1 VILNLIVLVLFGI
14 GLNLGSAPTPAV
26 SGQPIQAQLIDLS
39 SQRKTE
45 QAARAKAEAKR
56 KAEQLAKA
64 KAAAEA
70 KRKAEQAAKAK
81 AAAEAKAKAEA
92 AAKAKAAVEAKAK
105 AKAEAAAKAKAAAEA
120 KAKAKA
126 EAAAKAKAAAE
137 AKAKAEAAAKAK
149 AAAEA
154 KAKAKAEAAAKAAA
168 EAKRKAQQAAAE
180 KKMLD
185 QQMAAEA
192 AALQKQQQ
200 AIQARRNRQLQS
212 SWIGQLKA
220 TIQRNWVI
228 PPGYQ
233 PGQSCQV
240 TVKQDQGGYI
250 LSLQIGQ
257 CTGDELFRR
266 SVETAVKR
274 SEPLPLAPNP
284 QVFQAT
290 LNFTFKPNEP

>member
-1 VILNLIVLVLFGI
+1 MWEELRRHPWALTAAVILNLIVLVLFGI

-39 SQRKTE
+39 SQRKAE

-105 AKAEAAAKAKAAAEA
+105 AEAAAKAKAAAEA

-137 AKAKAEAAAKAK
+137 AEAKAEAAAK
-149 AAAEA
+149 
-154 KAKAKAEAAAKAAA
+154 AKAAA

>member
-1 VILNLIVLVLFGI
+1 MWEELRRHPWALTAAVILNLIVLVLFGI

-39 SQRKTE
+39 SQRKAE
-45 QAARAKAEAKR
+45 QAAKAKAEAKR
-56 KAEQLAKA
+56 MAEQLAKA
-64 KAAAEA
+64 KAAAE
-70 KRKAEQAAKAK
+70 
-81 AAAEAKAKAEA
+81 
-92 AAKAKAAVEAKAK
+92 
-105 AKAEAAAKAKAAAEA
+105 
-120 KAKAKA
+120 AKAKA

-154 KAKAKAEAAAKAAA
+154 KAKAEAAAKAKAAAEAKAKAEAAAKAKAAA

>member
-1 VILNLIVLVLFGI
+1 
-14 GLNLGSAPTPAV
+14 AKAK
-26 SGQPIQAQLIDLS
+26 AAAEA
-39 SQRKTE
+39 KAKAE
-45 QAARAKAEAKR
+45 QAAKAKAAAEAKAKAEQA
-56 KAEQLAKA
+56 AKA

-81 AAAEAKAKAEA
+81 AAAEAKRKAEQA
-92 AAKAKAAVEAKAK
+92 AAAA
-105 AKAEAAAKAKAAAEA
+105 AAAE
-120 KAKAKA
+120 
-126 EAAAKAKAAAE
+126 
-137 AKAKAEAAAKAK
+137 
-149 AAAEA
+149 
-154 KAKAKAEAAAKAAA
+154 
-168 EAKRKAQQAAAE
+168 R
-180 KKMLD
+180 KMLD

-200 AIQARRNRQLQS
+200 AIQARHNQQLQN

-220 TIQRNWVI
+220 KIQRNWVI

-257 CTGDELFRR
+257 CTGDELFKR

-274 SEPLPLAPNP
+274 SEPLPLAPNQ